1 MNSNRNNSQYSKT
14 RINSKPNNFQVNK
27 KNSKIKL
34 KAVKELLFQKNFEKK
49 I

>member
-1 MNSNRNNSQYSKT
+1 MNSNRNNSQYSKS

-34 KAVKELLFQKNFEKK
+34 KAVKRILKKK